1 MDMQFLFLFFGFFS
15 SGYVEYSHDIV
26 YYVLLFN
33 KKKKSKVLIAAGVSA
48 AIGQL
53 SKPVT
58 GCLLYGKDFDLK
70 AAFQAGG
77 FPSTHSSVCLLSLH

>member
-1 MDMQFLFLFFGFFS
+1 MTLCIM
-15 SGYVEYSHDIV
+15 YYYSIK
-26 YYVLLFN
+26 